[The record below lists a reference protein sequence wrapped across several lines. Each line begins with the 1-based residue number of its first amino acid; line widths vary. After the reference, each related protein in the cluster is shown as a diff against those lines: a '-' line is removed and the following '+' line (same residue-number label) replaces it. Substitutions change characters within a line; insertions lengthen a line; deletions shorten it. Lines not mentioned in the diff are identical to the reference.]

1 MTMQDKKVYDSISSA
16 FSCFQDLAKCD
27 LRKNWKKLSAKDKYN
42 AGRALAYI
50 GSLAKRPQ
58 DFFSW
63 QVLDNY
69 YKQDFINFKQNNNK
83 SWYIVPE
90 PRRDIIQ
97 GAQGAF
103 VYNEN
108 LRRIFWGF
116 CDVVQSWS
124 VTEKYA
130 TNDYNK
136 KKSEDVIVFSNN
148 LSKLSDIKHSNVFVR
163 PIKHLVYSL
172 QR

>member
-1 MTMQDKKVYDSISSA
+1 MQDKKVYDSIGSA

-69 YKQDFINFKQNNNK
+69 YNNK
-83 SWYIVPE
+83 SWYILPE

-116 CDVVQSWS
+116 CEVVLAWS
-124 VTEKYA
+124 VTEKY
-130 TNDYNK
+130 TTSDYTK
-136 KKSEDVIVFSNN
+136 KKSEEVIGFSNK
-148 LSKLSDIKHSNVFVR
+148 LSKLSD
-163 PIKHLVYSL
+163 IKHLVYSL